1 MEVTFLL
8 ALVAGIVAFAS
19 PCFLPIVPV
28 YLGYLAGAMPEEIA
42 RSGAA
47 RRAAVAQSLVF
58 VAGFTVVFVG
68 LWASIGLVGYAVGDL
83 RGPLRILGG
92 AIIVVLGLHVAGLVE
107 IPVLHRQVRVST
119 SRVLGGG
126 ARGVDVAALTPSYRR
141 SALLG
146 LAFGAGWTPCIGPIL
161 GGVIGL
167 ASASETVLQGAGL
180 LLTFSL
186 GLGIPFVLVAAGAT
200 QVGAHLRRLRRH
212 ETAVALASGGLLV
225 VTGFLMLTGVFG
237 RLAALVPSVL

>member
-8 ALVAGIVAFAS
+8 ALAAGIVAFAS

-28 YLGYLAGAMPEEIA
+28 YLGYLVGSMPDEFA
-42 RSGAA
+42 RTRAA
-47 RRAAVAQSLVF
+47 RRAAVTQSLAF
-58 VAGFTVVFVG
+58 VAGFTAVFVT

-83 RGPLRILGG
+83 RGPLRVVGG
-92 AIIVVLGLHVAGLVE
+92 AVLVLMGLHVAGLVE
-107 IPVLHRQVRVST
+107 IPLLGRQVGVST
-119 SRVLGGG
+119 GRLLGAGPGG
-126 ARGVDVAALTPSYRR
+126 IDVAALTPSYRR

-167 ASASETVLQGAGL
+167 ASVSGTVFQGAGL

-186 GLGIPFVLVAAGAT
+186 GLGIPFVLVAAGAG
-200 QVGAHLRRLRRH
+200 QVTTHLRRLRRH
-212 ETAVALASGGLLV
+212 ETAVALLTGGLLV
-225 VTGFLMLTGVFG
+225 LTGFLMITGLLDRV
-237 RLAALVPSVL
+237 AALTPTLL

>member
-8 ALVAGIVAFAS
+8 ALAAGIVAFAS

-28 YLGYLAGAMPEEIA
+28 YLGYLAGSLPGEVTVSREV
-42 RSGAA
+42 
-47 RRAAVAQSLVF
+47 RRAAVCQAVMF

-68 LWASIGLVGYAVGDL
+68 LWASIGLVGYVVGDL
-83 RGPLRILGG
+83 RGPLRLVGG
-92 AIIVVLGLHVAGLVE
+92 AILVLMGLHVAGLVE
-107 IPVLHRQVRVST
+107 IPLLHRQLRVPT
-119 SRVLGGG
+119 TRVLGGG
-126 ARGVDVAALTPSYRR
+126 AQGIDVATLTPSYRR

-167 ASASETVLQGAGL
+167 ASASDTVLQGVAL

-200 QVGAHLRRLRRH
+200 QVGAHLSRLRRH

-225 VTGFLMLTGVFG
+225 LTGFLMITGLLDTV
-237 RLAALVPSVL
+237 AALTPTLL